1 MESRRD
7 PQVSLEPATAD
18 DEEAGVRRFS
28 CQSGDGWHA
37 AGVVA
42 VGHTTPAV
50 RSIEVRAADP
60 TGDVT
65 ASLFRR
71 VSIGLIVAEIQK
83 ALEVDDARKLGAESL
98 SEVPL
103 YVAGDQPAEAAAIE
117 LPLPDGYVR
126 MTDALLRRV
135 AEEYLLATAPGQ
147 PPRALDRLAATF
159 GRPQETVRTWVAR
172 ARKEGWLGQG
182 VRGRAGAGPGPRLL
196 GYKASE
202 EATYRAQAAQSQS
215 LTVERTWVKPDPDG
229 KGGTVMHDSI
239 PAVGGIERTEI
250 ERVADWRKYVDGR
263 QAEADSSSD

>member
-1 MESRRD
+1 MDSRSD

-28 CQSGDGWHA
+28 CRGGEGWLA
-37 AGVVA
+37 TGTAA
-42 VGHTTPAV
+42 VGRATPAV

-60 TGDVT
+60 SADVT

-83 ALEVDDARKLGAESL
+83 ALEADDARKLGVNSL
-98 SEVPL
+98 SDVPG
-103 YVAGDQPAEAAAIE
+103 YAADEGSGEAAAIQ
-117 LPLPDGYVR
+117 LPLPEGYVR

-147 PPRALDRLAATF
+147 PPRALERLAATF

-196 GYKASE
+196 GYKANE
-202 EATYRAQAAQSQS
+202 EAAYRAQAAQSQS

-229 KGGTVMHDSI
+229 KGGTIFHDSI
-239 PAVGGIERTEI
+239 PAAGGIERTEI
-250 ERVADWRKYVDGR
+250 ERVADWQKYVDDR
-263 QAEADSSSD
+263 QAEADSSFD